1 MPDRPNIDV
10 PPDLW
15 EIVRDILQK
24 HIPQY
29 TVWAF
34 GSRAKWTAKP
44 YSDLDLAIITDKPL
58 PLSTSAALKEDFSES
73 NLPWRV
79 DIIDWATTS
88 AEFRGVIEKDKVV
101 MQIAERDHK
110 TKFGELVNFVS
121 KKETINN
128 LKLDN
133 YISTENM
140 MPDFC
145 GIKTASS
152 LPKSGSVTVFKK
164 SDTLF
169 SNIRTYFKKVW
180 KAKYDGYCSNDVL
193 VFRSRDENSLLP
205 DYLYNICRWEKF
217 TEFSVRT
224 AKGVKM
230 PRGDKKSLSQF
241 HFHLPPLKKQRSI
254 SHILDTLDKKIE
266 LNRSINQTLEALAQA
281 IFKSWFV
288 DFEPTKAKIAAL
300 KQGQDPLRA
309 AMCAISG
316 KTDSELNQLPCE
328 NLEQLAA
335 TTALFPDAMV
345 QSELGKIPKGWKV
358 QPANTLANIGI
369 GKTPPRKEPQWFTTD
384 KNDYPWV
391 SIKDMA
397 SGEVFQ
403 QYTSE
408 FITQEAVSRF
418 NIREIPSHTVLLS
431 FKLTVGRVAITDKEM
446 TTNEAIAHFKLPS
459 NSVLSP
465 EYLYIY
471 LKNFDYSV
479 LGSTSSIATAINSE
493 MVRKIPII
501 VANNGLIEHFT
512 KLVIPIFKKIRNT
525 QNEISILRIIRDTL
539 LPKLLSGELIIPAD
553 ITDEKI
559 L

>member
-1 MPDRPNIDV
+1 MPDMPNIDV
-10 PPDLW
+10 HPDLW
-15 EIVRDILQK
+15 AIVRDILQK
-24 HIPQY
+24 HVPQY

-34 GSRAKWTAKP
+34 GSRAKWTTKP

-73 NLPWRV
+73 ALPWRV

-101 MQIAERDHK
+101 VQIVERGHK
-110 TKFGELVNFVS
+110 IKFGELVNFVS

-128 LKLDN
+128 LKPDN

-140 MPDFC
+140 MPNFC

-164 SDTLF
+164 NDTLF

-193 VFRSRDENSLLP
+193 VFRSKDENLLLP
-205 DYLYNICRWEKF
+205 DYLYHICRWEKF

-241 HFHLPPLKKQRSI
+241 HFYLPSLKKQRSI

-266 LNRSINQTLEALAQA
+266 LNRTISQTLEALAQA

-309 AMCAISG
+309 AMSAISG
-316 KTDSELNQLPCE
+316 KADSELNQLPQE
-328 NLEQLAA
+328 DFKQLAVTA
-335 TTALFPDAMV
+335 ALFPDAME
-345 QSELGKIPKGWKV
+345 QSELGKIPKGWRAGTLGDVCIIHDHKRIPLSGAERAKRQGDFPYYGAASVMDSIDSYLFDGTYVLVGEDGSVQTKDGYALTQYVWGKFWVNNHAHVLEGKNGYSTEILLLALNRVKINKYITGAV
-358 QPANTLANIGI
+358 QP
-369 GKTPPRKEPQWFTTD
+369 K
-384 KNDYPWV
+384 
-391 SIKDMA
+391 
-397 SGEVFQ
+397 
-403 QYTSE
+403 
-408 FITQEAVSRF
+408 
-418 NIREIPSHTVLLS
+418 LS
-431 FKLTVGRVAITDKEM
+431 QGNML
-446 TTNEAIAHFKLPS
+446 
-459 NSVLSP
+459 
-465 EYLYIY
+465 
-471 LKNFDYSV
+471 
-479 LGSTSSIATAINSE
+479 
-493 MVRKIPII
+493 KIPII
-501 VANNGLIEHFT
+501 QPT
-512 KLVIPIFKKIRNT
+512 KDVTTRFFDFIQPMFEAIKRTTEKTASLT
-525 QNEISILRIIRDTL
+525 SIRDTL
-539 LPKLLSGELIIPAD
+539 LPKLLSGELQLPPMQEQVIR
-553 ITDEKI
+553 
-559 L
+559 

>member
-1 MPDRPNIDV
+1 MSDKPNIDV
-10 PPDLW
+10 PSNLW
-15 EIVRDILQK
+15 EMVRDILQK

-88 AEFRGVIEKDKVV
+88 AEFREVIEKDKVV
-101 MQIAERDHK
+101 MQIVERDHK
-110 TKFGELVNFVS
+110 TKFGELVKFVS

-164 SDTLF
+164 NDTLF

-193 VFRSRDENSLLP
+193 VFRSKDESTLLP
-205 DYLYNICRWEKF
+205 DYLYHICRWEKF

-288 DFEPTKAKIAAL
+288 DFEPTKAKIAAR

-316 KTDSELNQLPCE
+316 KNDSELNQLPQE
-328 NLEQLAA
+328 DFKQLAA
-335 TTALFPDAMV
+335 TAALFPDAME
-345 QSELGKIPKGWKV
+345 QSELGKIPKGWQVMPLSKMICLIGGGTPKRSESSYWKGTIPWFSVKDVPADGDVWATDTDEKITEAGLRKSSAKLLRKGTTIISARGTVGKLAMAAKEMAINQSCYGVVGAEDIGDFFNYFNLKEAVKV
-358 QPANTLANIGI
+358 LKRNTHGA
-369 GKTPPRKEPQWFTTD
+369 
-384 KNDYPWV
+384 
-391 SIKDMA
+391 
-397 SGEVFQ
+397 VFD
-403 QYTSE
+403 T
-408 FITQEAVSRF
+408 ITQATFDTVMRIKPNNSIIHDFEHKITPLLNTIKS
-418 NIREIPSHTVLLS
+418 NIFQNRELS
-431 FKLTVGRVAITDKEM
+431 KL
-446 TTNEAIAHFKLPS
+446 
-459 NSVLSP
+459 
-465 EYLYIY
+465 
-471 LKNFDYSV
+471 
-479 LGSTSSIATAINSE
+479 
-493 MVRKIPII
+493 
-501 VANNGLIEHFT
+501 
-512 KLVIPIFKKIRNT
+512 
-525 QNEISILRIIRDTL
+525 RDTL
-539 LPKLLSGELIIPAD
+539 LPKLLSGELQLPPMQEQVIR
-553 ITDEKI
+553 
-559 L
+559 